1 LTTAKNRLITNI
13 LLRKGG
19 VVNKVASRYVMAGF
33 QVRVNPEIPGL
44 DLIATKSG
52 EAYGVRVIWE
62 KKRYEGQVIEELLN
76 ASKKLGLKPILILY
90 GSGPHIDKDIIEEAS
105 RKGVLV
111 KRIRG
116 V

>member
-1 LTTAKNRLITNI
+1 MK
-13 LLRKGG
+13 
-19 VVNKVASRYVMAGF
+19 VV
-33 QVRVNPEIPGL
+33 
-44 DLIATKSG
+44 
-52 EAYGVRVIWE
+52 
-62 KKRYEGQVIEELLN
+62 
-76 ASKKLGLKPILILY
+76 SKKLGLKPILILY